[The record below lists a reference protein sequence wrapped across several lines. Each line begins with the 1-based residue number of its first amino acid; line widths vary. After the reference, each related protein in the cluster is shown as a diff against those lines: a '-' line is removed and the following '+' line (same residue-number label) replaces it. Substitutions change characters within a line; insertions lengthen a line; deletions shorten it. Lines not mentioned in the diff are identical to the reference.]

1 MLSSN
6 ASANAPLRPVRL
18 TPDHAVRSFAL
29 AWLVR
34 PALTPARWRAF
45 VRGQSGGRKRGLIMI
60 EDLRGHAHALY
71 GFVRDYDMVLMPLL
85 RIKIYAVSTF
95 PGLDVYGALVQSF
108 LSMARECNCS
118 RITVDFSE
126 CANEGAMSRGI
137 IEQSGF
143 TRSGGNY
150 SKDL

>member
-1 MLSSN
+1 MLSS
-6 ASANAPLRPVRL
+6 SAKAQLRPVRL
-18 TPDHAVRSFAL
+18 TPDRAVQSFAL

-34 PALTPARWRAF
+34 PALTPSRWRAF
-45 VRGQSGGRKRGLIMI
+45 VRGQSGSRKRGLIMI
-60 EDLRGHAHALY
+60 EDLRGHTHALY
-71 GFVRDYDMVLMPLL
+71 GFSRDHDMVLMPLL

-108 LSMARECNCS
+108 QTMARECNCS

-126 CANEGAMSRGI
+126 CANQGARSRDI

-143 TRSGGNY
+143 TLSGGNY
-150 SKDL
+150 SKDI